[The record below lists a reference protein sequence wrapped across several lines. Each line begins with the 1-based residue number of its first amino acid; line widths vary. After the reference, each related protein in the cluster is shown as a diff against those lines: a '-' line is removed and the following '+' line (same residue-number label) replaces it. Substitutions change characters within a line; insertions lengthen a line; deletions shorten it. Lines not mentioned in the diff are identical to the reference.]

1 MTKNSEEMNAGTA
14 APGSAGPAHGR
25 GASEEDLRVVVSLRQ
40 GDENA
45 YARLVEQHHASLRHI
60 ARLYVSDAAVAE
72 EVVQDTWL
80 GVIQGVWAFE
90 GRSSLKTWIL
100 RILINRAKT
109 RALREGRTIPFAKLG
124 IDDLEDPEAVLSG
137 AHSRSAGNPRQF
149 LSSTQGNRAGYRA
162 SPPGDPGPSPETN
175 LLADEAREHLWKA
188 IEALPANLQIVLTM
202 RDVEGRSSEEVC
214 NILGIRETNQR
225 VLLHRAR
232 SRVRAAL
239 QPYLEGE

>member
-1 MTKNSEEMNAGTA
+1 MTKDSEGVNADTA
-14 APGSAGPAHGR
+14 APRAAVPAHGR
-25 GASEEDLRVVVSLRQ
+25 AASEEDLSVVAALRQ

-45 YARLVEQHHASLRHI
+45 FTRLVEQHHASLRNM
-60 ARLYVSDAAVAE
+60 ARLYISDAAVAE

-80 GVIQGVWAFE
+80 GVIQGIWAFE

-109 RALREGRTIPFAKLG
+109 RALREGRTIPFANLG

-137 AHSRSAGNPRQF
+137 PRSRTAGDTRQF
-149 LSSTQGNRAGYRA
+149 LPSSQANETGRRTTTPRA
-162 SPPGDPGPSPETN
+162 PGPSPETM

-188 IEALPANLQIVLTM
+188 IEALATNLRIVLTL

-239 QPYLEGE
+239 RHYLEGK

>member
-1 MTKNSEEMNAGTA
+1 MTT
-14 APGSAGPAHGR
+14 HGR
-25 GASEEDLRVVVSLRQ
+25 AASEEDLELVGALRR

-45 YARLVEQHHASLRHI
+45 FARLVEQHHASLRHM

-109 RALREGRTIPFAKLG
+109 RASREGRMIPFAELG
-124 IDDLEDPEAVLSG
+124 IDEPDEAKAG
-137 AHSRSAGNPRQF
+137 DRS
-149 LSSTQGNRAGYRA
+149 
-162 SPPGDPGPSPETN
+162 SPPADPGPSPEAK
-175 LLADEAREHLWKA
+175 LLGDEIREHLRKQ
-188 IEALPANLQIVLTM
+188 IDVLPTNLRIVLTM

-232 SRVRAAL
+232 SRLRAAL
-239 QPYLEGE
+239 RPYLEGE

>member
-1 MTKNSEEMNAGTA
+1 MA
-14 APGSAGPAHGR
+14 
-25 GASEEDLRVVVSLRQ
+25 LRQ

-45 YARLVEQHHASLRHI
+45 FTRLVEQHHASLRNM
-60 ARLYVSDAAVAE
+60 ARLYVSDPAVAE

-109 RALREGRTIPFAKLG
+109 RALREGRTIPFANLG
-124 IDDLEDPEAVLSG
+124 TDDHEDPEAVLSG
-137 AHSRSAGNPRQF
+137 PRSRAAGDPRQF
-149 LSSTQGNRAGYRA
+149 LPSTRVNEAGYTA
-162 SPPGDPGPSPETN
+162 STLRDPGPSPETT
-175 LLADEAREHLWKA
+175 LLGDEAREHLWKA
-188 IEALPANLQIVLTM
+188 IEALPPNLRIVLTM

-232 SRVRAAL
+232 SRLRAAL
-239 QPYLEGE
+239 QPYLEGK

>member
-1 MTKNSEEMNAGTA
+1 MTKGPEEANAGTA
-14 APGSAGPAHGR
+14 APGSPGPAHR
-25 GASEEDLRVVVSLRQ
+25 RAASEEDLRVVVALRQ
-40 GDENA
+40 GDENTF
-45 YARLVEQHHASLRHI
+45 ARLVEQHHATLRHI
-60 ARLYVSDAAVAE
+60 ARLYLSDAAVAE
-72 EVVQDTWL
+72 EVAQDTWL

-124 IDDLEDPEAVLSG
+124 IDDLEEAEAVLSG
-137 AHSRSAGNPRQF
+137 AHSRPSGDLRYF
-149 LSSTQGNRAGYRA
+149 LPPAQANEAGYRV
-162 SPPGDPGPSPETN
+162 SPLRDPGPSPETK
-175 LLADEAREHLWKA
+175 LLADEAREHLRKA
-188 IEALPANLQIVLTM
+188 IEALPANLRIVLTM

-232 SRVRAAL
+232 SRVRTAL
-239 QPYLEGE
+239 QPYFEGE

>member
-1 MTKNSEEMNAGTA
+1 MAKDSRKAKVGRVA
-14 APGSAGPAHGR
+14 SGLAGPTHGR
-25 GASEEDLRVVVSLRQ
+25 AASKDDLGLILALRR

-45 YARLVEQHHASLRHI
+45 FARLVEQHHASLRRI

-109 RALREGRTIPFAKLG
+109 RALREGRTIPFTKLG
-124 IDDLEDPEAVLSG
+124 INLEEAEATVSG
-137 AHSRSAGNPRQF
+137 PRSASSPR
-149 LSSTQGNRAGYRA
+149 GPA
-162 SPPGDPGPSPETN
+162 PSPETT
-175 LLADEAREHLWKA
+175 LLTDEMREHLWNE
-188 IEALPANLQIVLTM
+188 IEDLPANLRIVLTM

-232 SRVRAAL
+232 SRLRAAL
-239 QPYLEGE
+239 QPYLGGGVRKPWPLEK

>member
-1 MTKNSEEMNAGTA
+1 MTMYSDGVEAGTA
-14 APGSAGPAHGR
+14 APGAAVPAHGR
-25 GASEEDLRVVVSLRQ
+25 AASEKDFSVVMALRQ

-45 YARLVEQHHASLRHI
+45 FTRLVEQHHASLRNM

-109 RALREGRTIPFAKLG
+109 RALREGRTIPFAHLG

-137 AHSRSAGNPRQF
+137 PRSRMAGDPRQF
-149 LSSTQGNRAGYRA
+149 LPSAQANEAGDLA
-162 SPPGDPGPSPETN
+162 SPPRDPGPSPETA

-188 IEALPANLQIVLTM
+188 IEGLPPNLRIVLTM

-232 SRVRAAL
+232 SRLRTAL
-239 QPYLEGE
+239 RPYVEGS

>member
-1 MTKNSEEMNAGTA
+1 MTST
-14 APGSAGPAHGR
+14 PGRA
-25 GASEEDLRVVVSLRQ
+25 ASEEDLAFVAALRR
-40 GDENA
+40 GDEGA
-45 YARLVEQHHASLRHI
+45 FARLVELHHASLRHM

-109 RALREGRTIPFAKLG
+109 RASREGRTIPFADLG
-124 IDDLEDPEAVLSG
+124 MDEPDEAEPG
-137 AHSRSAGNPRQF
+137 DRRSAP
-149 LSSTQGNRAGYRA
+149 A
-162 SPPGDPGPSPETN
+162 DPGPSPEAK
-175 LLADEAREHLWKA
+175 LLGEEVREHLRKQ
-188 IEALPANLQIVLTM
+188 IDVLPANLRIVLTM

-232 SRVRAAL
+232 SRLRTAL
-239 QPYLEGE
+239 RPYLEGE

>member
-1 MTKNSEEMNAGTA
+1 MTNDSEGVKADIA
-14 APGSAGPAHGR
+14 APRAAVPAHGR
-25 GASEEDLRVVVSLRQ
+25 AASEEDLSIVVALRQ

-45 YARLVEQHHASLRHI
+45 FTRLVEQHHASLRNM

-109 RALREGRTIPFAKLG
+109 RALREGRMIPSANLG
-124 IDDLEDPEAVLSG
+124 IDDLEDPAVLSG
-137 AHSRSAGNPRQF
+137 PRSRTAGDQRQF
-149 LSSTQGNRAGYRA
+149 LPSSQA
-162 SPPGDPGPSPETN
+162 SETGRRGSTPRDPGPSPETM

-188 IEALPANLQIVLTM
+188 IEALPANLRIVLTL

-232 SRVRAAL
+232 SRVRDAL
-239 QPYLEGE
+239 RHYLEGK

>member
-1 MTKNSEEMNAGTA
+1 MMRYPATHHIPGERRMVKGSRKVDVGTA
-14 APGSAGPAHGR
+14 LSGAAGPTHGR
-25 GASEEDLRVVVSLRQ
+25 AASEDDLRLVVALRQ

-45 YARLVEQHHASLRHI
+45 FARLVEQHHASLRHM

-80 GVIQGVWAFE
+80 GVIQGIWAFE

-109 RALREGRTIPFAKLG
+109 RALREGRTIPFTKMG
-124 IDDLEDPEAVLSG
+124 IDDIEDTEAVLPGPHSG
-137 AHSRSAGNPRQF
+137 SA
-149 LSSTQGNRAGYRA
+149 
-162 SPPGDPGPSPETN
+162 GDPGSSPETK
-175 LLADEAREHLWKA
+175 LLADEAREHLWKE
-188 IEALPANLQIVLTM
+188 IEALPANLRIVLTM

-232 SRVRAAL
+232 SRLRAAL

>member
-1 MTKNSEEMNAGTA
+1 
-14 APGSAGPAHGR
+14 
-25 GASEEDLRVVVSLRQ
+25 
-40 GDENA
+40 
-45 YARLVEQHHASLRHI
+45 VEQHHASLRRM

-109 RALREGRTIPFAKLG
+109 RALREGRTIPFADLG

-137 AHSRSAGNPRQF
+137 PRSRTAGDPRQF
-149 LSSTQGNRAGYRA
+149 LPSTQANEAVDLA
-162 SPPGDPGPSPETN
+162 SPPRDPGPSPETT
-175 LLADEAREHLWKA
+175 LLADEARQHLWKA
-188 IEALPANLQIVLTM
+188 IEALPPNLRIVLTM

-214 NILGIRETNQR
+214 NILEIRETNQR

-232 SRVRAAL
+232 SRLRAAL
-239 QPYLEGE
+239 RPYLEGK

>member
-1 MTKNSEEMNAGTA
+1 MTKDSEGVKEGTA
-14 APGSAGPAHGR
+14 APRAAAPGHGR
-25 GASEEDLRVVVSLRQ
+25 AASEEDLSVVVALRQ
-40 GDENA
+40 GDENTFT
-45 YARLVEQHHASLRHI
+45 RLVEQHHASLRNM
-60 ARLYVSDAAVAE
+60 ARLYVSDAAIAE

-109 RALREGRTIPFAKLG
+109 RALREGRTIPFANLG
-124 IDDLEDPEAVLSG
+124 MDELEDPEAVLPG
-137 AHSRSAGNPRQF
+137 ARSMTA
-149 LSSTQGNRAGYRA
+149 
-162 SPPGDPGPSPETN
+162 GDPGPSPETM
-175 LLADEAREHLWKA
+175 LLAGEAREHLWKA
-188 IEALPANLQIVLTM
+188 IEALPANLRIVLTL

-239 QPYLEGE
+239 RYYLDGE